1 MSDSLCP
8 IMYRGGERVVDVQR
22 RVRTATNHAVRQR
35 NYRRVR
41 DRALRR
47 LANLYPDQYRELLE
61 EERARDE
68 AEGKVWLDITGR
80 TNANLGAPTYNAEP
94 YQTTEGLSYSGEEG
108 DLGGEA

>member
-1 MSDSLCP
+1 MP
-8 IMYRGGERVVDVQR
+8 RGRERVVDVER
-22 RVRTATNHAVRQR
+22 RIKTATTHAVRQR

-68 AEGKVWLDITGR
+68 AENKVWLDISGR
-80 TNANLGAPTYNAEP
+80 TNAGVGLPTDYRESDK
-94 YQTTEGLSYSGEEG
+94 TTDRLSYSKHQSN
-108 DLGGEA
+108 LGGEA